1 VLAVSFYL
9 ERKETPVN
17 EITSKNIRE
26 LDSVFKFYTVVT
38 LLGAMTFISSIA
50 VHSWIAAG
58 ISGAITLIGT
68 IIAYRT
74 EVEIEAQKV
83 ITQALSDARDV
94 KVSALYGKETS
105 DE

>member
-1 VLAVSFYL
+1 M
-9 ERKETPVN
+9 N

-38 LLGAMTFISSIA
+38 LLGGMTFVSSIA
-50 VHSWIAAG
+50 VESWIAAG
-58 ISGAITLIGT
+58 ISGVITLLGT
-68 IIAYRT
+68 FVAYRT

-94 KVSALYGKETS
+94 KVAALYGKETS
-105 DE
+105 DEEKHSNM